1 MQATS
6 KAIVAATLLA
16 ASASTALAAALEW
29 SKIEVKTSSEK
40 VCMRFASDVAREKGL
55 QNIRTIPIEV
65 AGTKSNVYVSM
76 TCVGR
81 DGHTP
86 AIAMVIA
93 VSDDAGAAVSVRD
106 ELATALK
113 GITCFDSCN

>member
-1 MQATS
+1 MPGTS
-6 KAIVAATLLA
+6 KAVVAGALLA
-16 ASASTALAAALEW
+16 ASSTAGQAAALEW
-29 SKIEVKTSSEK
+29 SKIEVKTPSER

-55 QNIRTIPIEV
+55 QNVRTIPIEV
-65 AGTKSNVYVSM
+65 AGTKNNVYVSM

-81 DGHTP
+81 DAHTP

-106 ELATALK
+106 ELATGLK